1 MANDTLLSPSGRA
14 RLATV
19 QRIGR
24 EIVAA
29 AAVDVDRDSR
39 FPSESIDA
47 LRSEGLLAAL
57 VPTRYGGGGCT
68 YTDIAAMC
76 RELGQHCGSTAM
88 VFAMHQIQ
96 VACIVEYGQGEAHF
110 DQFLSEIAS
119 RGRLIA
125 SATTEAGVG
134 GDVRTSICAVEQFG
148 DKFRLEK
155 NATVISYGDHV
166 DDVLVTARRDADAA
180 ASDQVIV
187 HVQRPLLEME
197 PRGTWDAFG
206 MRGTCSI
213 GYLLRATGTIDQIV
227 PTPYSVLSER
237 TMLPVTH
244 ILWSS
249 LWLGL
254 ADDAMTKARTFVRA
268 AARKSPGVTPLGA
281 RHLAVAQANLDT
293 MRATIEG
300 ALAEYEAM
308 RAEPNVESTLSF
320 AIRMNQLKLTS
331 STLVVEIIQAAMH
344 VCGIAAYRNDTP
356 FSLGRQLRDAYSAAL
371 MVHNDRIIEHN
382 ASLLCIAKEI

>member
-1 MANDTLLSPSGRA
+1 
-14 RLATV
+14 V
-19 QRIGR
+19 
-24 EIVAA
+24 
-29 AAVDVDRDSR
+29 
-39 FPSESIDA
+39 
-47 LRSEGLLAAL
+47 
-57 VPTRYGGGGCT
+57 GGGCT
-68 YTDIAAMC
+68 YAEVAAMC
-76 RELGQHCGSTAM
+76 TELGRHCGSTAM

-96 VACIVEYGQGEAHF
+96 VACIVEYGQGIAHF
-110 DQFLSEIAS
+110 DQFLSEIVM

-134 GDVRTSICAVEQFG
+134 GDVRTSICAVEQSG
-148 DKFRLEK
+148 DRFSLEK

-166 DDVLVTARRDADAA
+166 DDVLVTARRDPSAA

-187 HVQRPLLEME
+187 HVQRPLLELE
-197 PRGTWDAFG
+197 PRGSWDAFG

-213 GYLLRATGTIDQIV
+213 GYMLRATGTIDQVV
-227 PTPYSVLSER
+227 PVPYSVLSER

-249 LWLGL
+249 VWLGL

-281 RHLAVAQANLDT
+281 RHLAVAQATLDT
-293 MRATIEG
+293 MRAAIDG
-300 ALAEYEAM
+300 ALVEYEAM
-308 RAEPNVESTLSF
+308 RSAPNVESTMSF
-320 AIRMNQLKLTS
+320 AIRMNELKLTS
-331 STLVVEIIQAAMH
+331 STLVVEIVQAAMH

-356 FSLGRQLRDAYSAAL
+356 FSLGRHLRDAHSAAL